1 MAQWLERR
9 VLGSNPADGTSL
21 RNFGKSIYATLPVSF
36 GKAVCPFYL
45 ESMPVEVNGP
55 TQGVNV

>member
-1 MAQWLERR
+1 MAQWLEHR

-21 RNFGKSIYATLPVSF
+21 WNFGKSVYATLPVSF
-36 GKAVCPFYL
+36 GKAVGPFYL
-45 ESMPVEVNGP
+45 LSIPGEVNGP